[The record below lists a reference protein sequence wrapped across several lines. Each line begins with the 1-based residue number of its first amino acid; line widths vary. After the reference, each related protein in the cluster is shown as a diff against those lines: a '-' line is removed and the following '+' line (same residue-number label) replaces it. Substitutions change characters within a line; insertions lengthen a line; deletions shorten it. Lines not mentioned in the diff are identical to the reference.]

1 MGPTNNEVDRE
12 RPGEGAVGKI
22 VLIGL
27 AVVVALFIVLA
38 VIGRIIGFF

>member
-38 VIGRIIGFF
+38 VIGRVIGFF

>member
-1 MGPTNNEVDRE
+1 MGPTNNELDRE
-12 RPGEGAVGKI
+12 RPGGGAVGKT

-38 VIGRIIGFF
+38 VIGRVIGFF